1 MTAVRKACAP
11 TAQLNAMEFNHLKTY
26 FFIFDHFNNLSIR
39 WLVKVNLS
47 GQYHRQIYT
56 CCWLLK
62 DIIALIT

>member
-1 MTAVRKACAP
+1 
-11 TAQLNAMEFNHLKTY
+11 MEFNHLKTY
-26 FFIFDHFNNLSIR
+26 FFIFYHFYNLSIR